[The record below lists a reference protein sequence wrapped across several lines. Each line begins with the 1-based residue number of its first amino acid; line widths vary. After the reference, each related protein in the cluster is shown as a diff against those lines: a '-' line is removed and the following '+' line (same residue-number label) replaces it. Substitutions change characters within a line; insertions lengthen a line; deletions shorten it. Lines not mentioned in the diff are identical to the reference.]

1 MPLPATPP
9 TNTTSPFASMHGHH
23 TAIRYPNFEAA
34 RAFWVDTMDWRV
46 LQTWPYGELTLA
58 YVMPPNQDDFHLEI
72 LAGPGAAAQTSYG
85 DVDASLAVNG
95 LNHLCLSVD
104 SVDDTLTELR
114 RRGVD
119 IVNPPFEIEDISAR
133 LAFFRDPWG
142 NMFELSES
150 ISRITTISGVGEV
163 VDSDRTIIPGSEP
176 CTASATAAGSSQS
189 RRTPD
194 RYRRCR

>member
-1 MPLPATPP
+1 M
-9 TNTTSPFASMHGHH
+9 
-23 TAIRYPNFEAA
+23 R
-34 RAFWVDTMDWRV
+34 
-46 LQTWPYGELTLA
+46 
-58 YVMPPNQDDFHLEI
+58 PNQGDFHLEI
-72 LAGPGAAAQTSYG
+72 LAGPGAPAQTIYG

-95 LNHLCLSVD
+95 FNHLCLSVD

-150 ISRITTISGVGEV
+150 IDRSGLAV
-163 VDSDRTIIPGSEP
+163 
-176 CTASATAAGSSQS
+176 
-189 RRTPD
+189 
-194 RYRRCR
+194 